1 VDYIDREKG
10 FSHIKS
16 ENVVDNNLGIVGIN
30 SLIRFRGDTEDVF
43 RLAKQ
48 AELAEVRCSG
58 TSRSFCFGSEVIQEN
73 AVHALEHIVGRRVL
87 EALNPLWFLGVTLNK
102 KVPDKEEPE
111 SDTIEMRLRVDGS
124 QMNISPECLRLVLN
138 EVIDRCNAQ
147 FVGESEN

>member
-1 VDYIDREKG
+1 
-10 FSHIKS
+10 
-16 ENVVDNNLGIVGIN
+16 
-30 SLIRFRGDTEDVF
+30 
-43 RLAKQ
+43 
-48 AELAEVRCSG
+48 
-58 TSRSFCFGSEVIQEN
+58 
-73 AVHALEHIVGRRVL
+73 
-87 EALNPLWFLGVTLNK
+87 LGVTLNK